1 MTTTPTKLPLTLLV
15 GLGLVGVLAG
25 CSAPV
30 EAPVEEPTETE
41 TEAETETETETETD
55 SGATGAY
62 ADGDYSAAGE
72 YQAPSGTESVEVSLT
87 LEGDVITAVTV
98 VGDATDAQARGYQQ
112 QFSAGI
118 GSIAVGKNIDDL
130 QVDKVGGSS
139 LTGAGFNAALATI
152 KSDAAN

>member
-30 EAPVEEPTETE
+30 ETPADEP
-41 TEAETETETETETD
+41 AETETETETETAPEPEAAP
-55 SGATGAY
+55 SGTY

-72 YQAPSGTESVEVSLT
+72 YQAPSGTESVEVSVT

-98 VGDATDAQARGYQQ
+98 VGDSEDAQARGYQQ
-112 QFSAGI
+112 QFIAGI
-118 GSIAVGKNIDDL
+118 GAIAVGQNIDDL

-139 LTGAGFNAALATI
+139 LTGGGFNAALATI
-152 KSDAAN
+152 KADAAN

>member
-30 EAPVEEPTETE
+30 ETPAEEP
-41 TEAETETETETETD
+41 TETETETD
-55 SGATGAY
+55 SGTETETDSGAAGSY

-72 YQAPSGTESVEVSLT
+72 YQTPSGTESVEVSVT

-98 VGDATDAQARGYQQ
+98 VGDASDAQAKGYQA
-112 QFSAGI
+112 QFASGI
-118 GSIAVGKNIDDL
+118 GSIVVGKNIDDI

-139 LTGAGFNAALATI
+139 LTSGGFNAAIDAI
-152 KSDAAN
+152 KADAAN